1 MNQPGRLGVGIIGMG
16 HVGPVIGSALRAAG
30 HAIVGVTASSE
41 ASRERADAMLPGIP
55 ILDVRTLV
63 ERCELVVIAIPDDEI
78 GPLVEGLATLKA
90 WQPGQLVVH
99 VSGAHGVGVLAPA
112 QSCGA
117 ITLAIHPAMTFT
129 GTSVDVARLVGTPF
143 AVTAAAPVLPIAQAL
158 VVEMGG
164 EPVVVAEEAR
174 TLYHAALAHGA
185 NFLVTL
191 LAQAQDTLR
200 AAGVEDPGAYLRPL
214 CEAALDRVLRDGSA
228 GLSGPI
234 LRGDAGTISAHLRA
248 LMDASRRASTG
259 APSKMLTEA
268 SGGVTEEGLQENS
281 PRDFTTE
288 QVAHTYAHMTRQTVA
303 MLQRKG
309 AISERAALEILDALG
324 ERGLEL

>member
-1 MNQPGRLGVGIIGMG
+1 MSQPGRLGVGIIGMG

-30 HAIVGVTASSE
+30 HVIVGVTASSE
-41 ASRERADAMLPGIP
+41 ASRERADAMLPGVP
-55 ILDVRTLV
+55 ILEVQALV
-63 ERCELVVIAIPDDEI
+63 ERCELVIIAIPDDEI

-90 WQPGQLVVH
+90 WQVGQLVVH
-99 VSGAHGVGVLAPA
+99 LSGAHGVGVLAPA

-164 EPVVVAEEAR
+164 EPVVIAEEAR

-191 LAQAQDTLR
+191 LAQAQDMLR
-200 AAGVEDPGAYLRPL
+200 TAGVENPGDYLRPL

-234 LRGDAGTISAHLRA
+234 LRGDAGTIRAHMRA
-248 LMDASRRASTG
+248 LTDTRASSVG
-259 APSKMLTEA
+259 APETL
-268 SGGVTEEGLQENS
+268 
-281 PRDFTTE
+281 DFTTA
-288 QVAHTYAHMTRQTVA
+288 QSARTYAHMTSQTVD
-303 MLQRKG
+303 MLVRKG
-309 AISERAALEILDALG
+309 SLSERAAAEILRALG
-324 ERGLEL
+324 DTEADH